1 MRRAVSR
8 LEVSPKDQASDREGE
23 EAVQACEGGPW
34 LVSAR
39 PVVRACVSD
48 RYRSVVENDAGGL
61 KRFAFRS
68 LAVAKNRA
76 HGTEYV

>member
-1 MRRAVSR
+1 M
-8 LEVSPKDQASDREGE
+8 SPTDQASDREGE

-61 KRFAFRS
+61 KRFAFS
-68 LAVAKNRA
+68 ESWTAKNRA
-76 HGTEYV
+76 RGEEYV